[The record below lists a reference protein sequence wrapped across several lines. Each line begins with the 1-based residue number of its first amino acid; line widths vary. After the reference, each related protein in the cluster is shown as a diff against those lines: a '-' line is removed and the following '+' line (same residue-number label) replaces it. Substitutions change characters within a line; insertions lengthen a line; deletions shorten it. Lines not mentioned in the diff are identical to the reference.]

1 MKKGIFGRMIVLGGL
16 ELKRKEMGVEEI
28 KSKDKQRKNDEIV
41 RKLDMGEH

>member
-1 MKKGIFGRMIVLGGL
+1 MIVFGDL

-41 RKLDMGEH
+41 RKLDMDEH